1 MADWLLGQQ
10 LMQRVKLKL
19 NPLVLG
25 DDVRLFESSTRTYQL
40 ELLDSTAYEKGL
52 QIMDFR
58 VLYG

>member
-1 MADWLLGQQ
+1 
-10 LMQRVKLKL
+10 MQRVKLKL

-52 QIMDFR
+52 QIMDFQ